1 MNTYI
6 RVNGKVRYFKNE
18 KEASAFLNGKKPAN
32 GKKHAEG
39 KNNSNQ
45 QDNE

>member
-18 KEASAFLNGKKPAN
+18 KEASAFLNGKKPAG
-32 GKKHAEG
+32 GKKPADG
-39 KNNSNQ
+39 KNNDQ